1 MKRAGYRLA
10 PVMRTALMVLALVR
24 RSSFMGVVTGV
35 VALAV
40 ATAGGWLP
48 ASGPAVAAD
57 KTVELTALVVSNT
70 DRQTKAYEAAFKL
83 YEKAHPGVSI
93 SITPIAD
100 PLIWQDKV
108 LAMTVGG
115 TPPDIMWLW
124 GINFRNLA
132 STGLLLPLDKY
143 VTSDFLE
150 AYYPNAVEA
159 SRYEGKLYA
168 LPGLVGTLAI
178 LENTDLFDLRG
189 VATLARKDTWDD
201 FLAKAQK
208 LTFDRNGDGTVDVY
222 GFIWYCFTVRDW
234 MPWIWRNGG
243 DLFDKTRKRFTLGE
257 EPAVQAIQFLADLT
271 NRYKVT
277 PSGSVL
283 FGTPW
288 EYFEGEK
295 AAMYPSGPWS
305 LERGRKFGCD
315 AGPYPIRKNEAVSLD
330 VFYMGVHANTKHPD
344 LAADVVKWV
353 THSFEGQGALFASGF
368 GIPAIREY
376 ALKYFVNPKT
386 PVHEE
391 VFLYPLEAGDAR
403 MLPYVDNWA
412 AIETT
417 LRNAY
422 LPVWQGKDS
431 PANVARTLQPK
442 IESLLK

>member
-1 MKRAGYRLA
+1 MRSGGVRLGSGQCLA
-10 PVMRTALMVLALVR
+10 WRSRVTRT
-24 RSSFMGVVTGV
+24 V
-35 VALAV
+35 VAVTITTLV
-40 ATAGGWLP
+40 GVLP
-48 ASGPAVAAD
+48 AAGVAVAASSAG
-57 KTVELTALVVSNT
+57 KTVELTALVVASS

-83 YEKAHPGVSI
+83 YEEAHPGVKI
-93 SITPIAD
+93 TTTPIAD

-108 LAMTVGG
+108 LTMTVGG

-132 STGLLLPLDKY
+132 STGLLMPLDKY
-143 VTSDFLE
+143 VTADFLKD
-150 AYYPNAVEA
+150 YYPNAVEA
-159 SRYEGKLYA
+159 SRYEGTLYA

-178 LENTDLFDLRG
+178 LENMDIFDERG
-189 VATLARKDTWDD
+189 VAPLARKDTWED

-208 LTFDRNGDGTVDVY
+208 LTFDRNADGNVDVF
-222 GFIWYCFTVRDW
+222 GFVWYSFTIRDW

-257 EPAVQAIQFLADLT
+257 EPAVHAIQFLAELT

-277 PSGSVL
+277 PPGSVL
-283 FGTPW
+283 YGSPW
-288 EYFEGEK
+288 TYFEDGK

-305 LERGRKFGCD
+305 LERGRKFTVD

-330 VFYMGVHANTKHPD
+330 VFYMGVHANTRYPD

-353 THSFEGQGALFASGF
+353 THTFEGEGALFSSGF

-376 ALKYFVNPKT
+376 ALKYFVNPRT
-386 PVHEE
+386 PVQEE
-391 VFLYPLEAGDAR
+391 VFLFPLEAGDAR
-403 MLPYVDNWA
+403 MLPYVDNWSQ
-412 AIETT
+412 IEAT

-431 PANVARTLQPK
+431 PENVARAIKSK
-442 IESLLK
+442 IESALK

>member
-1 MKRAGYRLA
+1 MRGAGYRLRTVLRQVR
-10 PVMRTALMVLALVR
+10 PNIVMA
-24 RSSFMGVVTGV
+24 V
-35 VALAV
+35 VAGAV
-40 ATAGGWLP
+40 AVAGMLSLASVP
-48 ASGPAVAAD
+48 ALAAD
-57 KTVELTALVVSNT
+57 KAVALTAVVVSNS

-83 YEKAHPGVSI
+83 YEKAHPGVTI
-93 SITPIAD
+93 SVTPISD

-143 VTSDFLE
+143 VTPDFLQS
-150 AYYPNAVEA
+150 YYPNAIEA

-168 LPGLVGTLAI
+168 LPGLVGALAI
-178 LENTDLFDLRG
+178 LQNTDIFDARG
-189 VATLARKDTWDD
+189 VAPLARKDSWED

-208 LTFDRNGDGTVDVY
+208 LTFDRNADGTVDVY
-222 GFIWYCFTVRDW
+222 GFVWYSFTIRDW

-257 EPAVQAIQFLADLT
+257 EPAIQAIQFLADLT

-277 PSGSVL
+277 PPGSIL
-283 FGTPW
+283 YGAPW
-288 EYFEGEK
+288 DYFEGEK

-305 LERGRKFGCD
+305 LERQRKFSFD
-315 AGPYPIRKNEAVSLD
+315 AGPYPIRNNEAVSLD
-330 VFYMGVHANTKHPD
+330 VFYMGVHANTKYPD

-353 THSFEGQGALFASGF
+353 THTFEGEGALFASGF

-386 PVHEE
+386 PVREE
-391 VFLYPLEAGDAR
+391 VFLFPLEAGDAR

-412 AIETT
+412 AIEAT
-417 LRNAY
+417 LRSAY

-431 PANVARTLQPK
+431 PANVARTLQSK
-442 IESLLK
+442 IDSLLK